1 MKRRSSG
8 SGIVGLKIDLV
19 KAYDRVDWGLL
30 TRIISKLAF
39 SSKVNALILCCI
51 SPDSV
56 ELLLNGS
63 VFSKTDMQRGLKQE
77 DPLSLFLFT
86 LYSELLSR
94 MLLKLEREGRIHGIK
109 IGRSSPPISHLLF
122 AGDILPFCKANM
134 EEVHEVVDC
143 LNLFCSCLGQKIN
156 YVKSGCFLSKSTKGK
171 LKADIKK
178 SFGLK
183 ELTRETK
190 YFGNPMFVSRNRT
203 KNYEVLK
210 VKVELKLQGWK
221 AKLISQAGKHTL
233 IKSVMSAIPLYTM
246 AAAKL
251 PSKWCNDIERM
262 SSKEGVFD

>member
-1 MKRRSSG
+1 MSKILTDRIRPILDKLISPSQGDFILGQWIGENSILMNEILHTMKRRSSG

-109 IGRSSPPISHLLF
+109 IGRSSPAISHLLF
-122 AGDILPFCKANM
+122 ADDIC
-134 EEVHEVVDC
+134 
-143 LNLFCSCLGQKIN
+143 
-156 YVKSGCFLSKSTKGK
+156 CFARQTW
-171 LKADIKK
+171 KK
-178 SFGLK
+178 FM
-183 ELTRETK
+183 R
-190 YFGNPMFVSRNRT
+190 
-203 KNYEVLK
+203 
-210 VKVELKLQGWK
+210 
-221 AKLISQAGKHTL
+221 
-233 IKSVMSAIPLYTM
+233 
-246 AAAKL
+246 
-251 PSKWCNDIERM
+251 
-262 SSKEGVFD
+262 